1 MTSSSRPPELDDR
14 TRSLLADLVAPIPVE
29 RAFPEV
35 EFARAEPGP
44 TILVR
49 LPDTGTIPPA
59 VREALDDLAR
69 ACHEAYG
76 YGVEVIPDDRDDV
89 YAALDLIRRHVDR

>member
-1 MTSSSRPPELDDR
+1 VSSSDPFSIYAPPGALGSFVRR
-14 TRSLLADLVAPIPVE
+14 TDASREP
-29 RAFPEV
+29 V
-35 EFARAEPGP
+35 EFATVEPGP
-44 TILVR
+44 VVLVR
-49 LPDTGTIPPA
+49 LPDTANFPPA

-76 YGVEVIPDDRDDV
+76 YGVEVIADDRDDV